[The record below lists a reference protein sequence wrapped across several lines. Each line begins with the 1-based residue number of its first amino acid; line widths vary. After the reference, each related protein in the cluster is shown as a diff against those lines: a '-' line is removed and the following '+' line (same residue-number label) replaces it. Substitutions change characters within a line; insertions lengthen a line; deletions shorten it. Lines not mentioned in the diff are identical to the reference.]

1 MRSCASAAA
10 ATSPLCARWRL
21 VSVWIARRSSGRWTA
36 PNRER
41 DIAAVRQRRETAL
54 SDDDLRDVY
63 RSLRADGRGHFAA
76 DRLTAQR
83 FGVDRDRVRQAI
95 T

>member
-1 MRSCASAAA
+1 VDRETLERTLDRA
-10 ATSPLCARWRL
+10 
-21 VSVWIARRSSGRWTA
+21 
-36 PNRER
+36 NRER

-63 RSLRADGRGHFAA
+63 RSLRDDGRGHFAA

-95 T
+95 TQREAA